1 MKQTGHHSNRS
12 KMSSILLLQLGLL
25 FLSSSAKQFLKANEN
40 LAEQTIGKSFLGDD
54 ESDQNDFF
62 GELKEG
68 SASNKL
74 NINKSPSELSSLLG
88 SDTFFS
94 HNLQQAV
101 TGNIVTEI
109 PFSKTVYQSYASA
122 VQTGLALKWTSTAV
136 CFQSSYKFL
145 DDLFY
150 IHQNITGYDVT
161 VAGVTTF
168 KDNEDRQVEM
178 VAFNISNVVSRNF
191 ASMFYNCYVMIQSG
205 IDQTNVWFNSF
216 LDFTDVYTSFLF

>member
-1 MKQTGHHSNRS
+1 MKQTGHHSNRY
-12 KMSSILLLQLGLL
+12 KLSSILLLQLGLL

-40 LAEQTIGKSFLGDD
+40 LAEKTIEKSFRGD
-54 ESDQNDFF
+54 ESDQSDFF
-62 GELKEG
+62 DELKEG

-74 NINKSPSELSSLLG
+74 NINKSRSELSSLLG

-94 HNLQQAV
+94 HNLQQTV
-101 TGNIVTEI
+101 TGNIITDI
-109 PFSKTVYQSYASA
+109 PFSKTVYQSYATA

-161 VAGVTTF
+161 VAGVTTN
-168 KDNEDRQVEM
+168 KNNGAR
-178 VAFNISNVVSRNF
+178 
-191 ASMFYNCYVMIQSG
+191 
-205 IDQTNVWFNSF
+205 
-216 LDFTDVYTSFLF
+216 